1 MKSTSQGDESAFEFK
16 NYFPDFLWLLRDVHL
31 LPTGDSGTEITPT
44 EYLISSVLRRGKS
57 FKETRSDEV
66 GRAILTFFP
75 SIECRTIQAPS
86 SKPEIVRDIARQQAN
101 LDPNFN
107 KQIEELI
114 QYLLQRIRAKKGF
127 VTTNLVDG
135 PILATMAEHYLRAV
149 NDANAIPCITDTWNV
164 AVEKRCQQVLEKLKL
179 EYTRELESWITE
191 VGLPIEEDSSDD
203 LNVAAKPRS
212 LFGIHRTI
220 LLQKTEALLAQVSH
234 LVGASAQSSGIY
246 NRESLVA
253 ELDNSTAIFEDEQ
266 TVTEIQGQPGRRK
279 KVVGGILFKFSQLN
293 YSESQSACLS
303 LFEKLYQQI
312 QEKMHTN
319 QSYSFED
326 LMKDLKV
333 LHLDYFRRA
342 IGPAKWQVYDE
353 KREFI
358 KGQEESFK
366 LLKGFQQQAFD
377 AIQKAADESA
387 KAAELADSI
396 NKLQVQMRSD
406 AELNQKRIEAMQKE
420 HHEEVQ
426 RLREEEAERI
436 ELEHKKYEDFTT
448 AHMQEMAEM
457 SKENHEEMKKQHDS
471 MLQMMDTMMKN
482 NTEQI
487 SALNSTVNKLTAS
500 IGEMGKFYSTAIL
513 NNNHGQ
519 DFALYLL

>member
-16 NYFPDFLWLLRDVHL
+16 NHFPDFLWLLRDVHL
-31 LPTGDSGTEITPT
+31 LPTGDSGTEVTPT

-57 FKETRSDEV
+57 FKETRSDVV

-86 SKPEIVRDIARQQAN
+86 SKPEVVRDIARQQAN

-107 KQIEELI
+107 KQIEGLI

-127 VTTNLVDG
+127 VATNLVDG
-135 PILATMAEHYLRAV
+135 PILATMAEHYLKAV
-149 NDANAIPCITDTWNV
+149 NDANAIPCITDTWNA

-179 EYTRELESWITE
+179 EYTHELESWITE

-203 LNVAAKPRS
+203 LNVAAKPCS
-212 LFGIHRTI
+212 LFGIHRSI
-220 LLQKTEALLAQVSH
+220 LLRKTEALLAQVSH
-234 LVGASAQSSGIY
+234 LVGASAQSSEIY

-253 ELDNSTAIFEDEQ
+253 ELDNSTAIFEEEQ

-279 KVVGGILFKFSQLN
+279 KVTGGILFKFSQLN

-312 QEKMHTN
+312 QEKMHTD

-353 KREFI
+353 KRVFI

-366 LLKGFQQQAFD
+366 LLKGFQQQTFD

-387 KAAELADSI
+387 KAAEFADSM
-396 NKLQVQMRSD
+396 NKLQVQMRND

-420 HHEEVQ
+420 HHEEMQ

-436 ELEHKKYEDFTT
+436 ELERKKYEDFTT

-457 SKENHEEMKKQHDS
+457 SKENREEMKKQHDS

-487 SALNSTVNKLTAS
+487 SALNNTVDKLTAS
-500 IGEMGKFYSTAIL
+500 IGEMGKFIP
-513 NNNHGQ
+513 
-519 DFALYLL
+519 

>member
-16 NYFPDFLWLLRDVHL
+16 NHFPDFLWLLRDVHL
-31 LPTGDSGTEITPT
+31 LPTGDSGTEVTPT

-57 FKETRSDEV
+57 FKETRSDVV

-86 SKPEIVRDIARQQAN
+86 SKPEVVRDIARQQAN

-107 KQIEELI
+107 KQIEGLI

-127 VTTNLVDG
+127 VATNLVDG
-135 PILATMAEHYLRAV
+135 PILATMAEHYLKAV
-149 NDANAIPCITDTWNV
+149 NDANAIPCITDTWNA

-179 EYTRELESWITE
+179 EYTHELESWITE

-203 LNVAAKPRS
+203 LNVAAKPCS
-212 LFGIHRTI
+212 LFGIHRSI
-220 LLQKTEALLAQVSH
+220 LLRKTEALLVQVSH
-234 LVGASAQSSGIY
+234 LVGASAQSSEIY

-253 ELDNSTAIFEDEQ
+253 ELDNSTAIFEEEQ

-279 KVVGGILFKFSQLN
+279 KVTGGILFKFSQLN

-312 QEKMHTN
+312 QEKMHTD

-342 IGPAKWQVYDE
+342 IGPAKW
-353 KREFI
+353 
-358 KGQEESFK
+358 
-366 LLKGFQQQAFD
+366 
-377 AIQKAADESA
+377 
-387 KAAELADSI
+387 
-396 NKLQVQMRSD
+396 
-406 AELNQKRIEAMQKE
+406 
-420 HHEEVQ
+420 
-426 RLREEEAERI
+426 
-436 ELEHKKYEDFTT
+436 
-448 AHMQEMAEM
+448 
-457 SKENHEEMKKQHDS
+457 
-471 MLQMMDTMMKN
+471 
-482 NTEQI
+482 
-487 SALNSTVNKLTAS
+487 
-500 IGEMGKFYSTAIL
+500 
-513 NNNHGQ
+513 
-519 DFALYLL
+519 